1 MVKYTRPDKLSIITY
16 LSQLYNC
23 FENQNKVKGMKTG
36 IKRIGSN
43 INSLG
48 TPIKVPVMES
58 KELGLKRHEV
68 CQVCKHRVFI
78 LERLIVDGKLY
89 HTTCFRC
96 SKCKSLLNPG
106 AYVESDTPGLYEC
119 SVCLPDENMDS
130 FDTPETEI
138 SSENTSAKTR
148 SPSPHRLSPVVY
160 NEIST
165 KLSPLSESVTRARSS
180 FLKNSLSS
188 KLKEKE
194 HLTDTQDE
202 SSSNLPLT
210 NTGTSET
217 ASALQSVSVKDKINA
232 FESSTVPK
240 AVASSPV
247 AVISSN
253 NNKFLNSSTPLAKE
267 RFSSLTKSPK
277 PSDISHK
284 LSDFAQEDELVDNE
298 SSNEISFKSS
308 IKKVSD
314 QDINTDVK
322 ILDGVK
328 KESLSLSIQS
338 TAASPKEEYGTNC
351 DSSLSLFLN
360 KVPSTNAKSMFNN
373 DVAKQPVLKD
383 LNTSP
388 TSFSKQLSLKND
400 FKSPNKAPRD
410 IFQTSM
416 QPLKLSIPSVK
427 NSGKK
432 ESSSVSST
440 PSTASVDSPRS
451 LNFEIPS
458 IKSTY
463 SVTLPRPSSFGN
475 LQNKEIS
482 NITKNSGTDL
492 NDILHSKW
500 SRTTRRRSSLESSLK
515 DESSTEESNHA
526 ASFKIP
532 SKTFD
537 RAHSLSEIKHSNS
550 IALADNILGG
560 TDVKTENFVKENSSA
575 SCDTTSAPI
584 PAVRSSL
591 ELKKL
596 TSHKSNLSSVEN
608 KNFSEN
614 KDQFRFAEN
623 LHKNLEETSRSNSSV
638 TRNNEGLK
646 SVIERS
652 MKNEV
657 PKVKET
663 KLSDSSESYPDDLNP
678 FGDEEDDK
686 HDEEYPDDLN
696 PFGDD
701 AEEEKENDEKS
712 SFIKKAVS
720 VDDYD
725 ESKNPFASD
734 EEEEDMSTKGTSL
747 VSKAVHQDRSPFQQ
761 NGSYPYIS
769 SPTGSL
775 RDTTKKRP
783 APRPP
788 KLSDI
793 FRNESMDSEADT
805 SLSSLRAS
813 PSVNRKIQQTPS
825 PSLSKKSLQTPSPKI
840 RKNKPAPPPPQT
852 QTTKQNSQND
862 SAANSKHM
870 KEIDNMKLKSSA
882 SDIQGSNEKEPPKQY
897 KKKKRPAPPVPIP
910 VRKDM
915 RKIPLKEILQEMKE
929 IEEKQREYE
938 RQGREIELLIRD
950 RDKDEEPSVEEEEYI
965 MQLFE
970 LVNQKNALFRRQAEL
985 MYIKR
990 SQRLEEQQQE
1000 VDAKIRQLQA
1010 KPESERTE
1018 EDKAR
1023 EEELMMELIDIV
1035 DQRNSIIDSIEMDRR
1050 RELEEDVSVQ
1060 EQLEIKQG
1068 ALPIT
1073 AEIKEKSSGKAKKS
1087 KNKKDKKKQEAGNGS
1102 GKNTL
1107 KKKKWL

>member
-1 MVKYTRPDKLSIITY
+1 
-16 LSQLYNC
+16 
-23 FENQNKVKGMKTG
+23 MKTG

-138 SSENTSAKTR
+138 SSENTGAKSR
-148 SPSPHRLSPVVY
+148 SPSPRRLSPVVH

-188 KLKEKE
+188 KLKEEE
-194 HLTDTQDE
+194 HLNDTYQ

-210 NTGTSET
+210 NTDTYET
-217 ASALQSVSVKDKINA
+217 ASALQRVSVKDKINA

-240 AVASSPV
+240 AVSSSPV
-247 AVISSN
+247 AAISSN
-253 NNKFLNSSTPLAKE
+253 NNKFHTSSIPLAKE
-267 RFSSLTKSPK
+267 TFSSLTKSPK
-277 PSDISHK
+277 PSDRSHK
-284 LSDFAQEDELVDNE
+284 LSDFAQEYKLVDSE
-298 SSNEISFKSS
+298 FDEISYKSS
-308 IKKVSD
+308 IKKVSN
-314 QDINTDVK
+314 QGINTDVK
-322 ILDGVK
+322 ILDSVK

-338 TAASPKEEYGTNC
+338 TVASPKEEYRTNC

-360 KVPSTNAKSMFNN
+360 KVPSTNAKNMSNIHN
-373 DVAKQPVLKD
+373 DVAKQPVSKD
-383 LNTSP
+383 LDTSS
-388 TSFSKQLSLKND
+388 TSFSKQPSLKSD
-400 FKSPNKAPRD
+400 FKSPQKAPRD

-432 ESSSVSST
+432 ESSSLSTT
-440 PSTASVDSPRS
+440 PSIASADSPRS

-463 SVTLPRPSSFGN
+463 SVTLPRPSSFSN
-475 LQNKEIS
+475 LQNREIS
-482 NITKNSGTDL
+482 NITKNSTTDL

-500 SRTTRRRSSLESSLK
+500 SRTTRRRSSLESSVK
-515 DESSTEESNHA
+515 DKSSTEESSHA

-537 RAHSLSEIKHSNS
+537 RAHSLSEIKRSNS
-550 IALADNILGG
+550 VALADNIVGG
-560 TDVKTENFVKENSSA
+560 TDVKTEKLVKKNASI
-575 SCDTTSAPI
+575 SCDTTSTPI

-596 TSHKSNLSSVEN
+596 TSRKSNLSNAEN
-608 KNFSEN
+608 KNLSEN
-614 KDQFRFAEN
+614 KDQLRFGEN
-623 LHKNLEETSRSNSSV
+623 LHKNLKETFLSNSSI
-638 TRNNEGLK
+638 TKNDEGLK
-646 SVIERS
+646 SVIDKS
-652 MKNEV
+652 LKNEV

-663 KLSDSSESYPDDLNP
+663 KLSDSGESYPDDLNP

-701 AEEEKENDEKS
+701 GEEEEKSDKKS
-712 SFIKKAVS
+712 SFVKKAVL

-734 EEEEDMSTKGTSL
+734 EEEEDMSAKDTSP

-775 RDTTKKRP
+775 RGTTKKRP

-793 FRNESMDSEADT
+793 FHNESMDSEADI
-805 SLSSLRAS
+805 SLSSSRAS
-813 PSVNRKIQQTPS
+813 PSVSRKLQQTPS

-840 RKNKPAPPPPQT
+840 RKNKPAPPPPPT

-915 RKIPLKEILQEMKE
+915 KKIPLKEILQEMKE

-1018 EDKAR
+1018 EDKSR

-1060 EQLEIKQG
+1060 EQLEIKQ
-1068 ALPIT
+1068 
-1073 AEIKEKSSGKAKKS
+1073 AEIKEKSSGKSKKS

-1102 GKNTL
+1102 GNNTL